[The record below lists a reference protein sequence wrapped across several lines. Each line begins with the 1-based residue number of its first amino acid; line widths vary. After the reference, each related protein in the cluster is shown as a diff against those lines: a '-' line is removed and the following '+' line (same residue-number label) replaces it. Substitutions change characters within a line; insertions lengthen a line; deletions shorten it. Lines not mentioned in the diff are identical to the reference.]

1 MKVKPCV
8 KILDLDRNFTMYA
21 ITKGIDLA
29 LWFTTLVKRLH
40 KYIYVKDRRAET
52 EDSLAG

>member
-1 MKVKPCV
+1 
-8 KILDLDRNFTMYA
+8 MYA

-29 LWFTTLVKRLH
+29 LWFTILVKRLH

-52 EDSLAG
+52 EDSEGRLELKKFTAMYS